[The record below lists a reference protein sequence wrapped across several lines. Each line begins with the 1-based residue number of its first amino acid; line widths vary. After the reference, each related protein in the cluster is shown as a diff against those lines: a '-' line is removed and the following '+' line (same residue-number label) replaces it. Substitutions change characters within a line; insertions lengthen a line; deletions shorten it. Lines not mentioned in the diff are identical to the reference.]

1 MNPSFIEVYDHAL
14 TDEECQMCIDLF
26 EEKDQLPTII
36 PHPEYPQN
44 NRIVKKDKETYYD
57 MDDNSPMSDLVFDR
71 VMTCLGEYAKKYN
84 QFQEIVSPIKL
95 DSKYNFQKYE
105 HDDEGYLE
113 WHAEHGFVYP
123 QRMMAWMIYLNDAKS
138 GTDFMFYD
146 NLDAKRG
153 RLVLWPAFFTH
164 IHKSTKN
171 VGVKY
176 ILTGWI
182 NYWSGIQNGLY
193 S

>member
-1 MNPSFIEVYDHAL
+1 MNPSFIEVYDNAL

-26 EEKDQLPTII
+26 EEKDQRSTLI
-36 PHPEYPQN
+36 PHSEYP
-44 NRIVKKDKETYYD
+44 NRIVKKDKEIYYD

-71 VMTCLGEYAKKYN
+71 VMTCLDEYTKKYN
-84 QFQEIVSPIKL
+84 QFQELVSPIKL
-95 DSKYNFQKYE
+95 DSKYNLQKYE

-113 WHAEHGFVYP
+113 WHAEHGLPYP
-123 QRMMAWMIYLNDAKS
+123 HRMMAWMIYLNDAKS

-146 NLDAKRG
+146 NIDAKKG

-182 NYWSGIQNGLY
+182 NYWSWCFT
-193 S
+193 